1 MAWQGWY
8 IQYIDRDP
16 RALARQEALAKMKKH
31 ELNEED
37 RRRRHIAKQVAA
49 AQAASDGY
57 GCHVVAAPSSCAYAA
72 LLGWGPRY

>member
-57 GCHVVAAPSSCAYAA
+57 GCPVVAAP
-72 LLGWGPRY
+72 